1 MIEEIKNQTIYK
13 TSDSCTFADKKAA
26 ELHEGKLSGWKNINK
41 YRIKDRLF
49 WDNNIVNN
57 TGYFVYCCRTESEYR
72 DFIDNIH
79 LAHYLDTIKNLS
91 YDFYVKLVDK
101 SIFIPKQSN
110 YYIIIKEK
118 EYDEIINNELEV
130 IYVVNLVDIKHKA
143 EKILANINRILDIP
157 MEDNE

>member
-13 TSDSCTFADKKAA
+13 TSDNCTFTNKEAA

-57 TGYFVYCCRTESEYR
+57 TGYFVYCCCTESDYKE
-72 DFIDNIH
+72 FIDNIH
-79 LAHYLDTIKNLS
+79 LAHYLGTMESLS
-91 YDFYVKLVDK
+91 DDMCVKMIDK
-101 SIFIPKQSN
+101 STFTPKQSN
-110 YYIIIKEK
+110 YYVIVKER
-118 EYDEIINNELEV
+118 EYDEFICTELDV
-130 IYVVNLVDIKHKA
+130 IYVFNLVDIKHKA
-143 EKILANINRILDIP
+143 EKILANINRILDMP